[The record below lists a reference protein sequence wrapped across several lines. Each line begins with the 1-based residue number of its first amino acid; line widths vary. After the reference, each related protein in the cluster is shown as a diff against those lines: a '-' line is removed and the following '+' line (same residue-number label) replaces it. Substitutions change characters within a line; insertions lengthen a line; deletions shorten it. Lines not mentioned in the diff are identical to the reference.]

1 MRRSGLLLACL
12 LVSGSAAH
20 PADSGGIAPR
30 AIDLL
35 KLIEPA
41 RDTVQGEWKLERGAL
56 VCVRKLPW
64 ARLQIPYIP
73 PDEYDLVV
81 VAERQEGL
89 EAINIGLVRGG
100 TLFHVVL
107 DGFAHKGLQS
117 GLSTL
122 DGKWADA
129 NETTVKGQLFT
140 NGTPSMVVCSVRE
153 AGVKVTVDGREVI
166 DWTGDYG
173 RLGNIKPL
181 EMPEPRALYI
191 HSYQCRYR
199 FSRYE
204 LRLVSGRGRPLR

>member
-1 MRRSGLLLACL
+1 MGRSGLLLACL
-12 LVSGSAAH
+12 LASGGDAH
-20 PADSGGIAPR
+20 PRDSGGISPR
-30 AIDLL
+30 AVNLLRLIDP
-35 KLIEPA
+35 K
-41 RDTVQGEWKLERGAL
+41 RDTVQGEWKLEGGAL
-56 VCVRKLPW
+56 LCVRKLPW

-73 PDEYDLVV
+73 PDEYDLTL

-89 EAINIGLVRGG
+89 EAINIGLARGA

-107 DGFAHKGLQS
+107 DGFAFKGLQS
-117 GLSTL
+117 GLSTV

-140 NGTPSMVVCSVRE
+140 NGTPSTVVCSVRKE
-153 AGVKVTVDGREVI
+153 GVKVTVDGRKVI
-166 DWTGDYG
+166 DWTGEYK

-191 HSYQCRYR
+191 HSYQCVYR

-204 LRLVSGRGRPLR
+204 LRAVSGLGKPLR